1 VAGGLGRNQRGA
13 DALGYRRGVSG
24 GSPPESSQTEQLR
37 ALVPVFALA
46 VAIVAFV
53 TDPSSAADLILAGV
67 AVGAFAAWG
76 YLPGVP
82 LAALTLVVLAP
93 VVVAQR
99 DGQLEPL
106 LFEASL
112 LGFVIGRWASSLAA
126 AVALGLLAAVAPVAA
141 SLIQDPSEISVGIW
155 IMGVVFPWIIGR
167 AAARQSQ
174 LTAQLDASRR
184 ELAEQALLA
193 ERRRIARDV
202 HDFVGHGLAAVMLQ
216 ITSARHVLR
225 RDPAAAEEA
234 LRSAEEVGR
243 RSMQELR
250 RTVGL
255 LRSDDEAAVAPP
267 LPSTTDI
274 PALVDH
280 ARAGGLSVQ
289 LRTRGDLSL
298 IAPSVGVALYRIT
311 QEALANAAQHAPRA
325 RTELGI
331 EVAEG
336 RACLVAETTGP
347 TAAGPAGEPRRPRYG
362 LVGMRERATAL
373 GGEFA
378 AGPTPDGWRVSC
390 RLPLEAKE
398 AMPVA
403 DARAP

>member
-1 VAGGLGRNQRGA
+1 V
-13 DALGYRRGVSG
+13 GYRRGVSG
-24 GSPPESSQTEQLR
+24 GTPPESSLTEQLR

-46 VAIVAFV
+46 VAIVAVV
-53 TDPSSAADLILAGV
+53 TEPGSAIDLVLAGL

-82 LAALTLVVLAP
+82 LAALTLAVLAP

-141 SLIQDPSEISVGIW
+141 GLIQDPSDISEGIW
-155 IMGVVFPWIIGR
+155 IMGVVFPWIIGV
-167 AAARQSQ
+167 AAARQAQ
-174 LTAQLDASRR
+174 LAAQLDASRH
-184 ELAEQALLA
+184 ELAEQALLT

-234 LRSAEEVGR
+234 LQSAEEVGR

-255 LRSDDEAAVAPP
+255 LRSDDDAAVAPP
-267 LPSTTDI
+267 LPSTADI

-280 ARAGGLSVQ
+280 ARTGGLAVQ

-298 IAPSVGVALYRIT
+298 IAPSVGVALYRIS
-311 QEALANAAQHAPRA
+311 QEALANAAKHAPQA
-325 RTELGI
+325 RTVLEI
-331 EVAEG
+331 EVTDG
-336 RACLVAETTGP
+336 RACLLAETAGP
-347 TAAGPAGEPRRPRYG
+347 TAAGPAREPRRARYG

-378 AGPTPDGWRVSC
+378 AGPTPEGWRVSC
-390 RLPLEAKE
+390 RLPLEAE
-398 AMPVA
+398 DAAPIV
-403 DARAP
+403 DARTP

>member
-1 VAGGLGRNQRGA
+1 
-13 DALGYRRGVSG
+13 
-24 GSPPESSQTEQLR
+24 
-37 ALVPVFALA
+37 
-46 VAIVAFV
+46 
-53 TDPSSAADLILAGV
+53 
-67 AVGAFAAWG
+67 
-76 YLPGVP
+76 
-82 LAALTLVVLAP
+82 
-93 VVVAQR
+93 
-99 DGQLEPL
+99 
-106 LFEASL
+106 
-112 LGFVIGRWASSLAA
+112 
-126 AVALGLLAAVAPVAA
+126 
-141 SLIQDPSEISVGIW
+141 
-155 IMGVVFPWIIGR
+155 
-167 AAARQSQ
+167 
-174 LTAQLDASRR
+174 
-184 ELAEQALLA
+184 
-193 ERRRIARDV
+193 
-202 HDFVGHGLAAVMLQ
+202 LAAVMLQ

-225 RDPAAAEEA
+225 RDPAAAEKA
-234 LRSAEEVGR
+234 LRSAEDVGR

-311 QEALANAAQHAPRA
+311 QEALANAAQHAPHA
-325 RTELGI
+325 RTELMI

-378 AGPTPDGWRVSC
+378 AGPTPEGWRVSC
-390 RLPLEAKE
+390 RLPLQTKD